1 MIIPKAVFLQQT
13 YLRNKTDLHIRLK
26 NEHTLAM
33 SLIVGSLRLP
43 KNHKLGALSVLL
55 SADSFPFLCSGGQDE
70 ALGEI
75 QKTLEAEDYS
85 IVREIQHNGILFR
98 IDWTG
103 ESRGYVGA

>member
-26 NEHTLAM
+26 NEYTLAM

-43 KNHKLGALSVLL
+43 QNHKLGALSVLL
-55 SADSFPFLCSGGQDE
+55 SADSFPLLCSGEQDE
-70 ALGEI
+70 TLGEI
-75 QKTLEAEDYS
+75 QKTLEAEGYS

-103 ESRGYVGA
+103 ESQRYADR